1 MDYSWA
7 LPSNNAEHHFPHLCF
22 SSNCWQS
29 CSTFCKTAD
38 LGGIYHLLIL
48 VGQSHVK
55 FLWINTSTYLESGWI
70 IPISLAYLI
79 YSWVNWL
86 VNCYFH
92 STWLKS
98 QFWPWK
104 SHFGCPGVPVVAQT
118 DPSCQVGWTISASS
132 GDPLYPLK
140 TQNRGTCRRFYSLS
154 FHIWLMI
161 SSILALKPRESHLF
175 VSFMFKLSRNIKNE
189 HNSWCFTSIFGWKPW
204 VSQQTFS
211 AFDDLPGAARPL
223 GDSAPVLVDLTSPHG
238 RVVSRYPG
246 AQRWEK
252 SRNFVSFKNN
262 YHQW

>member
-1 MDYSWA
+1 

-22 SSNCWQS
+22 SSKCWQS

-55 FLWINTSTYLESGWI
+55 FLWINTSTYLESGRI

-92 STWLKS
+92 YTWLKS
-98 QFWPWK
+98 QVWPSK

-154 FHIWLMI
+154 FHMWLMI
-161 SSILALKPRESHLF
+161 SNILALKPRESHVF
-175 VSFMFKLSRNIKNE
+175 VSFMFKLSRMNITVDVLPPYLGE
-189 HNSWCFTSIFGWKPW
+189 KPGFP
-204 VSQQTFS
+204 SKLS
-211 AFDDLPGAARPL
+211 PL
-223 GDSAPVLVDLTSPHG
+223 LTTCQVRHGLSPKRLVDLTSPHG